1 MTHDRITIIKSLV
14 SLGALIVLIV
24 YLIWPFSLNPVVI
37 VLLCIIILPW
47 LSPVLKSVEL
57 PFGVKIEFQ
66 DLKKVEEKAERVGLV
81 SHSTSTLLKPTY
93 SFQSVAGE
101 DPRLALAGLRI
112 ELETRLIDLL
122 KAKGYQASG
131 RGIVGAVR
139 QLAESDVLSHQE
151 TSALLDIVIILNK
164 AVHGAQLDEQTSHR
178 ALDLGVRVLQA
189 IEAKR

>member
-1 MTHDRITIIKSLV
+1 MTNEHITIIKSLV

-66 DLKKVEEKAERVGLV
+66 DLKKLEEKAERVGLV
-81 SHSTSTLLKPTY
+81 SHSTSSLLKPTY
-93 SFQSVAGE
+93 SFQSVASE
-101 DPRLALAGLRI
+101 DSRLALAGLRI
-112 ELETRLIDLL
+112 ELETRLNDLL
-122 KAKGYQASG
+122 KSKGYEESR
-131 RGIVGAVR
+131 RGIIAAVR
-139 QLAESDVLSHQE
+139 QLNELDVLSHEE
-151 TSALLDIVIILNK
+151 TSALLDIVGILNK

-178 ALDLGVRVLQA
+178 VLDLGVRVLQA
-189 IEAKR
+189 VEAKR